1 MYKKLKFNG
10 TNMEKDLREL
20 LIAYIAE
27 RLTKEVKNIKTMSI
41 STADDYGYNV
51 SYFHKMLDEEF
62 DKVINSKQK

>member
-1 MYKKLKFNG
+1 MVDK
-10 TNMEKDLREL
+10 ELREN
-20 LIAYIAE
+20 LIAYMAE